1 MRWVQLAIIS
11 YCRPI
16 RNPYSWY
23 PPCHEYFLLELT
35 SLSHDSKK
43 QHKMYFLGFDVWIFY
58 HVKGLNIN
66 FNFWELYHEQLLH
79 FVEWLFFPLT
89 HNNVAFLVIKPS
101 LHSQKKTWLGH
112 NTVLFC
118 FNILFHY
125 ICYYF
130 SYLNFV

>member
-1 MRWVQLAIIS
+1 MRWAQLAIIS

-16 RNPYSWY
+16 RNPYSWC

-43 QHKMYFLGFDVWIFY
+43 LHKMYFFRFEVWIFY

-101 LHSQKKTWLGH
+101 LHSQKKPGWVITQFCS
-112 NTVLFC
+112 VL
-118 FNILFHY
+118 I
-125 ICYYF
+125 YYF
-130 SYLNFV
+130 IIFVITFLI